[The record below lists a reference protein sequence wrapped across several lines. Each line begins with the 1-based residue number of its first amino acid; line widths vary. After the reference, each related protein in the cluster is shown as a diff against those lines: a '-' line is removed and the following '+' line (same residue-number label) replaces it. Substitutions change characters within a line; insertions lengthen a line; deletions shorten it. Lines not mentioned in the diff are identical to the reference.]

1 MPEQELKRLMR
12 PFFLPNRQ
20 RTGWEAHPGRRP
32 AGGRLSRLTAAFTAA
47 AVFVSASASAASAAS
62 IVRDAETE
70 ALIKTYLAP
79 IFKAAGINSRDPH
92 VFLIPSQQFNAFVA
106 NGSEIFVNVGAI
118 IDSET
123 PGELIGVMAHETAH
137 VANGDLARFKQQLQT
152 AKSAALLASLIGLGA
167 VAAGAAAGVS
177 GIGQAGA
184 GVITGVGAVTQ
195 GSLLSYRRSQEAE
208 ADRSAIRYLE
218 KSGQS
223 GAGMLRTLERLADQT
238 LFLARNVNPY
248 LQSHPLPRERI
259 SSVKEKVTRSQYYN
273 RPDPQ
278 DLVRRHRMVQAKLV
292 GFTWKPERVNRRYP
306 RADNSLEA
314 RYARAISAYQH
325 GPLSPA
331 LKQIDGLISAEPN
344 NPYFW
349 ELKGQALLERGNP
362 ESALGPLRKAV
373 SLAPNSGLIRI
384 LLGQALIA
392 SGSPANLNEA
402 VKNLTIGLQAEP
414 DVPVG
419 HRALA
424 RAYALQNNIPMA
436 DLATAQGYFADGQI
450 EDARRHAVRAQAKL
464 KPNSPAWLRADD
476 IVTYKK
482 PRLR

>member
-1 MPEQELKRLMR
+1 
-12 PFFLPNRQ
+12 
-20 RTGWEAHPGRRP
+20 
-32 AGGRLSRLTAAFTAA
+32 
-47 AVFVSASASAASAAS
+47 
-62 IVRDAETE
+62 
-70 ALIKTYLAP
+70 
-79 IFKAAGINSRDPH
+79 
-92 VFLIPSQQFNAFVA
+92 
-106 NGSEIFVNVGAI
+106 
-118 IDSET
+118 
-123 PGELIGVMAHETAH
+123 
-137 VANGDLARFKQQLQT
+137 
-152 AKSAALLASLIGLGA
+152 
-167 VAAGAAAGVS
+167 
-177 GIGQAGA
+177 
-184 GVITGVGAVTQ
+184 
-195 GSLLSYRRSQEAE
+195 
-208 ADRSAIRYLE
+208 
-218 KSGQS
+218 
-223 GAGMLRTLERLADQT
+223 
-238 LFLARNVNPY
+238 
-248 LQSHPLPRERI
+248 
-259 SSVKEKVTRSQYYN
+259 
-273 RPDPQ
+273 
-278 DLVRRHRMVQAKLV
+278 MVQAKLV

-362 ESALGPLRKAV
+362 EGALGPLRKAV

-392 SGSPANLNEA
+392 SGSPANLDEA

-482 PRLR
+482 PRFR